1 MVLVALALMG
11 VGLLSSLL
19 GFKLFKVL
27 LPVVGLVAGAMVGFS
42 GFQGIFGTG
51 AVSTTVAVFVAI
63 TVGLLMAMLSFVYFR
78 IAVIVLTAFIGASAL
93 SYLGIAVG
101 LDKDGL
107 VVFLLALSGFIIG
120 FMAASSRNMSAAL
133 VMIVTSMAGVLFI
146 LAGVFLIAGNVSVE
160 QLNTNGVIR
169 TILDVVD
176 QSFLWLFVWLAG
188 SLIAYHMQ
196 IRTAQADYIDST
208 YQYVPAKSRK

>member
-63 TVGLLMAMLSFVYFR
+63 TVGLLMAMLSFVYFNRFTIRNWKR
-78 IAVIVLTAFIGASAL
+78 ICFKNQIG
-93 SYLGIAVG
+93 
-101 LDKDGL
+101 
-107 VVFLLALSGFIIG
+107 
-120 FMAASSRNMSAAL
+120 
-133 VMIVTSMAGVLFI
+133 
-146 LAGVFLIAGNVSVE
+146 
-160 QLNTNGVIR
+160 
-169 TILDVVD
+169 
-176 QSFLWLFVWLAG
+176 
-188 SLIAYHMQ
+188 
-196 IRTAQADYIDST
+196 
-208 YQYVPAKSRK
+208 